1 MNCYRAGVTVRL
13 RRLLRRTYGPFALHA
28 SAACF
33 DSRTVDARVMPAVI
47 AKGAAFR
54 ASNTSQSQINRK
66 PCAACGHTLQNENG
80 RRGELTFAADA

>member
-1 MNCYRAGVTVRL
+1 
-13 RRLLRRTYGPFALHA
+13 
-28 SAACF
+28 
-33 DSRTVDARVMPAVI
+33 MPAVI

-66 PCAACGHTLQNENG
+66 PCAAYGHTLQNENG